1 MIQISIAPK
10 HESSVAQR
18 MIGGAQDTKDRNLNG
33 GPTPCI
39 TRPTRTGS
47 HPQQLR
53 GRSVSMSLRHLGV
66 YIQ

>member
-10 HESSVAQR
+10 HESSVGQR
-18 MIGGAQDTKDRNLNG
+18 IIGGAQDTKDRNLNG

-47 HPQQLR
+47 HPKQLR
-53 GRSVSMSLRHLGV
+53 GLSPQHER
-66 YIQ
+66 